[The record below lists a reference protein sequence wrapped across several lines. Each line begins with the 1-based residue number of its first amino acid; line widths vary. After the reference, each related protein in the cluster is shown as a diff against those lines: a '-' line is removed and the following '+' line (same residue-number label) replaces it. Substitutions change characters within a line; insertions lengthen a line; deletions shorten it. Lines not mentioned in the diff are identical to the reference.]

1 MKNFKLITA
10 IFIFCFLLICASAK
24 AQDDSAWT
32 KVDENNYIDYEAVVG
47 SEDMYGYSFL
57 LKSYNKGQ
65 YESVNGKTIL
75 YTLGQYELNCGKRS
89 YRLGIIDS
97 YDKQG
102 NFVNGDYNKYS
113 QFQPVVEGTA
123 VWVVASKLCKL

>member
-1 MKNFKLITA
+1 MKNFKSVIL
-10 IFIFCFLLICASAK
+10 FLFCMVLICASAM
-24 AQDDSAWT
+24 AQEDFSWS
-32 KVDENNYIDYEAVVG
+32 KVDENNYIDYQTVVG
-47 SEDMYGYSFL
+47 SDDMYGYSFL

-65 YESVNGKTIL
+65 YESVNGKKIL
-75 YTLGQYELNCGKRS
+75 YTLGQYELNCGKRT
-89 YRLGIIDS
+89 YKIGIIDS

-113 QFQPVVEGTA
+113 QFQPIVEGTA